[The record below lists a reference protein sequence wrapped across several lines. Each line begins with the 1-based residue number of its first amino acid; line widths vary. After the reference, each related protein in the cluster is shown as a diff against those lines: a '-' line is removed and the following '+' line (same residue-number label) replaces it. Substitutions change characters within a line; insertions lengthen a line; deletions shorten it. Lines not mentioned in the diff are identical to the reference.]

1 MSYKNGSTN
10 GYLNGKNGHHSHN
23 SRANGVT
30 TPIHQPKK
38 ERKLEMVVIIMKST
52 ATTSDTSAVIERV
65 EKLGFH
71 VHLSEGNERTIIGL
85 IGDSRILDKE
95 AIERMAGVERAVPVL
110 KPFKLAG
117 RDFKPKDTKFPI
129 GNHMIGGDDLF
140 IIAGPCSVESRSQI
154 IETAHAVKEAG
165 AHALRG
171 GAYKPR
177 TSPYSFQG
185 LGEEGLKYLAEARE
199 QTGLPIVTEVME
211 PDLVPLVA
219 EYADVLQI
227 GARNM
232 QNYALLHAAGE
243 SQHPVLLKRGMSSLM
258 EEWLMC
264 AEYILSHGNTRVML
278 CERGIRT
285 FETYTRNTFDINA
298 IPVIKQLSHLPVIA
312 DPSHGTGKWEYVAA
326 AAKASVAAGAD
337 GLIIEVHPRPDEA
350 MSDGGQSLKPE
361 KFAKL
366 VSEMRAIAQAV
377 GRDIPEPDLDR
388 SQAVSA

>member
-1 MSYKNGSTN
+1 M
-10 GYLNGKNGHHSHN
+10 
-23 SRANGVT
+23 
-30 TPIHQPKK
+30 
-38 ERKLEMVVIIMKST
+38 VIIMEAHASMR
-52 ATTSDTSAVIERV
+52 DTSAVIQRV
-65 EKLGFH
+65 ENLGFKI
-71 VHLSEGNERTIIGL
+71 HLSEGDERTIIGL

-95 AIERMAGVERAVPVL
+95 AIERMSGVERVVPVL

-117 RDFKPKDTKFPI
+117 RDFKPKNTTFPI
-129 GNHMIGGDDLF
+129 GKHMVGGSGLF
-140 IIAGPCSVESRSQI
+140 LIAGPCSVESRSQI

-199 QTGLPIVTEVME
+199 ETGLPIVTEVME

-219 EYADVLQI
+219 EYADVLQV

-232 QNYALLHAAGE
+232 QNYALLHAVGE

-298 IPVIKQLSHLPVIA
+298 IPVLKHLSHLPIIA
-312 DPSHGTGKWEYVAA
+312 DPSHGTGRWEYVAA
-326 AAKASVAAGAD
+326 ASRAAVAAGAD

-350 MSDGGQSLKPE
+350 MSDGAQSLKPE
-361 KFAKL
+361 RFAEL
-366 VSEMRAIAQAV
+366 VHEMRAIARAV
-377 GRDIPEPDLDR
+377 GRDIPEVGPEEAE
-388 SQAVSA
+388 AVPA